1 MKIELESEGYQ
12 PSKFGLILLQCI
24 VAALFV
30 SLVLRFWYLQIHK
43 GAEFAQRASNNRLHE
58 RLIYAPRGFLQ
69 DRNGVLLAENR
80 PAFTLVLNQQDCP
93 DVPSTLAQISNWT
106 GIPLENLLTR
116 YQQEKQKSQRLEPII
131 LIADMSFEQV
141 ARIEPYVQ
149 RLPELSIDTRTRR
162 YYPHGPLFAHILG
175 YVAEANEKEMSAD
188 PDLSLGD
195 SVGKLGLE
203 SKLEKRLRGQKGL
216 AFIEMNAI
224 GLSLS
229 SAMAKEAQSGDS
241 ITLSLDIEAQ
251 KVAVEALGEHSG
263 CIVIMEPF
271 SGKIIA
277 MVTQPS
283 FDNNAFATGL
293 STAQWEELRTNP
305 RFPMQNRTIQ
315 SEYPPGSVWKLVTSG
330 VFLKEGIN
338 PRETVHCSGEYK
350 LGNHIFRCW
359 KKGGHGT
366 MNMSSALISSCD
378 VYFYSMAERVGI
390 DKISAYAKECG
401 FGEPSGI
408 DLPYERGGLVPS
420 KEWKRYQA
428 RNKGPWQG
436 GETLNVSIGQGAT
449 LVTPLQIA
457 VYTSALLNGGYV
469 LKPSLIL
476 SEPLTVRK
484 QLPSSQK
491 DRDFMLEAMRLTAS
505 QGTARVLF
513 RPDAII
519 GGKTGT
525 AQVMKIAEER
535 LKAHQMAY
543 EHRDHAWIT
552 SWAIKGD
559 KAYVVTAMVEH
570 GGGGSSTAG
579 PVVRDIYK
587 YLLRDDPKTTPS
599 TQNVSIY
606 PVPTSNLALP
616 EAIKML
622 PPIDISVL
630 QPATQ
635 PPDGFAN

>member
-1 MKIELESEGYQ
+1 
-12 PSKFGLILLQCI
+12 
-24 VAALFV
+24 
-30 SLVLRFWYLQIHK
+30 
-43 GAEFAQRASNNRLHE
+43 
-58 RLIYAPRGFLQ
+58 
-69 DRNGVLLAENR
+69 
-80 PAFTLVLNQQDCP
+80 
-93 DVPSTLAQISNWT
+93 
-106 GIPLENLLTR
+106 
-116 YQQEKQKSQRLEPII
+116 
-131 LIADMSFEQV
+131 
-141 ARIEPYVQ
+141 
-149 RLPELSIDTRTRR
+149 
-162 YYPHGPLFAHILG
+162 
-175 YVAEANEKEMSAD
+175 
-188 PDLSLGD
+188 
-195 SVGKLGLE
+195 
-203 SKLEKRLRGQKGL
+203 
-216 AFIEMNAI
+216 
-224 GLSLS
+224 
-229 SAMAKEAQSGDS
+229 
-241 ITLSLDIEAQ
+241 
-251 KVAVEALGEHSG
+251 
-263 CIVIMEPF
+263 
-271 SGKIIA
+271 
-277 MVTQPS
+277 
-283 FDNNAFATGL
+283 
-293 STAQWEELRTNP
+293 
-305 RFPMQNRTIQ
+305 
-315 SEYPPGSVWKLVTSG
+315 
-330 VFLKEGIN
+330 
-338 PRETVHCSGEYK
+338 
-350 LGNHIFRCW
+350 
-359 KKGGHGT
+359 

-599 TQNVSIY
+599 TQNVSIS